1 MEVGVRLLHVMIK
14 TAFIFLLDIPFLIL
28 DKRFYFVLSL
38 GLVFLLL
45 RVFFLGCFLLIFA
58 AFLLCF
64 FCLAFYLFFLFG
76 IEFIS
81 FDG

>member
-1 MEVGVRLLHVMIK
+1 MRLLHVMIK

-28 DKRFYFVLSL
+28 DKWLYFVLSL
-38 GLVFLLL
+38 GLIFLLL
-45 RVFFLGCFLLIFA
+45 GVLFLGCFLLIFA

-64 FCLAFYLFFLFG
+64 LCLAFYLFFLFG
-76 IEFIS
+76 IELVS